1 MKASSMNASPS
12 SGQLYQ
18 LLFTKRDIC
27 KEMSIVVSIPLS
39 ISHQYAKPRFDSFRF
54 KLLEGLQKVV
64 IVSTNLKLL
73 IEMRFT
79 DENFLKCPYTSLQ
92 KDVGTFVTSRNILS
106 IEVNTYCHE

>member
-1 MKASSMNASPS
+1 MKASSINASPS

-79 DENFLKCPYTSLQ
+79 DKYFLKCPSLQ
-92 KDVGTFVTSRNILS
+92 KDVGTFVTSRNIPS